1 MNHLK
6 SKTHIYVIIMM
17 LALVAINLYLSY
29 YYIIGPGRGEVSWM
43 GFVSLFAALMLIG
56 LTYKYYQSQKKIN
69 MDDFNAHIKSDDDRL
84 IK

>member
-1 MNHLK
+1 MK

-29 YYIIGPGRGEVSWM
+29 YYIICPGRGEVSWM
-43 GFVSLFAALMLIG
+43 GVVSLFAALMLIG

>member
-1 MNHLK
+1 MK

-17 LALVAINLYLSY
+17 LALVAINFYLAF

-43 GFVSLFAALMLIG
+43 GFVSLFAAFMLAF
-56 LTYKYYQSQKKIN
+56 LTYKYYQSQKKID
-69 MDDFNAHIKSDDDRL
+69 MKDFNAHIKSDEDRI

>member
-1 MNHLK
+1 MK

-69 MDDFNAHIKSDDDRL
+69 MDDFNAHIKSDDDRI